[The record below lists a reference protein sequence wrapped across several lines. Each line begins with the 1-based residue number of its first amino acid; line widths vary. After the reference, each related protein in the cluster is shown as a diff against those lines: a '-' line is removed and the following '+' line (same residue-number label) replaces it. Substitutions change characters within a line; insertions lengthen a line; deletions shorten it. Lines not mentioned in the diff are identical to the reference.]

1 MFGLNISKM
10 KREYT
15 FSQLCIGDIILYKIK
30 NNKYFDDKPV
40 KCLVT
45 GANRCVIIEGI
56 CRSII
61 LVVGDNEIVTVVES
75 LDEYLK

>member
-1 MFGLNISKM
+1 M

-45 GANRCVIIEGI
+45 SVNRCVIIEGI
-56 CRSII
+56 CRGIELI
-61 LVVGDNEIVTVVES
+61 VGDDEIVTLLES
-75 LDEYLK
+75 LDEYLG

>member
-1 MFGLNISKM
+1 MNISKM

-30 NNKYFDDKPV
+30 NKTYFDDKLV

-45 GANRCVIIEGI
+45 GANSCVIIEGI
-56 CRSII
+56 CRGII
-61 LVVGDNEIVTVVES
+61 LVAGDNEVVTLVES
-75 LDEYLK
+75 LNEYLK

>member
-1 MFGLNISKM
+1 M

-30 NNKYFDDKPV
+30 NNKY
-40 KCLVT
+40 
-45 GANRCVIIEGI
+45 
-56 CRSII
+56 CRGII
-61 LVVGDNEIVTVVES
+61 LVVGDNEVVTLVES